1 MGKKTLILKLPGNEI
16 QTRDHQRA
24 RFPETESKSNMT
36 TRKFSEKALSVYFV
50 SINILISGNLILI
63 NAKPQQN
70 TTLTETEL
78 VKNFL
83 TVVR

>member
-1 MGKKTLILKLPGNEI
+1 MGEDNSKLFELFPFAWSLVYLRVVVEQMQIFIL
-16 QTRDHQRA
+16 
-24 RFPETESKSNMT
+24 
-36 TRKFSEKALSVYFV
+36 
-50 SINILISGNLILI
+50 GNLILI